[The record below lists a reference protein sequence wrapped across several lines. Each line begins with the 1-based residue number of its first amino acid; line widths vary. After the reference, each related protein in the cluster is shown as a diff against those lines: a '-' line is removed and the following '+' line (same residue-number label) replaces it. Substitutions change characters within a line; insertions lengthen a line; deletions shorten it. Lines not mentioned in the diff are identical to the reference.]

1 MVWATQV
8 SNGNSRH
15 MQNNL
20 SLALFARFH
29 KAPRVLRHLIWLCM
43 LWTAATAQAQPA
55 FSFVALG
62 DLPYGSAQ
70 KAYGPYRSLIDRI
83 NQEDPAFS
91 VHVGDFKS
99 GSTLCSDEEFA
110 NQLDHFQRFKGA
122 VIYTPGDNEWTDCHR
137 SNNGAFD
144 PLERLAVLRQRFFT
158 PGSSLGAKPM
168 PVQNQSKVA
177 PAFGRYVENVR
188 WLHQGVLFATLHIV
202 GSNNNLE
209 SRDIAATREFFERD
223 AANVA
228 WIQATFE
235 QARLQQASAVV
246 FAFQADVLE
255 NKTLWADFP
264 NWSGFRTSIG
274 ETLLPLANKWGKPV
288 LVVHGDS
295 HQFRLDQPFQL
306 DKKPLKNVTRLIV
319 PGASDVRAVKVTV
332 KDASFA
338 FEMLSPLP

>member
-1 MVWATQV
+1 M
-8 SNGNSRH
+8 
-15 MQNNL
+15 
-20 SLALFARFH
+20 RFNPISTIFCMTH
-29 KAPRVLRHLIWLCM
+29 QLHLVLRHLLC
-43 LWTAATAQAQPA
+43 LGILCVFTAAHAQQA
-55 FSFVALG
+55 FTFVALG
-62 DLPYGSAQ
+62 DLPYGSPHR
-70 KAYGPYRSLIDRI
+70 AYGPYRSLIERI
-83 NQEDPAFS
+83 NQEAPAFS

-110 NQLDHFQRFKGA
+110 NQLEHFQRFKGA
-122 VIYTPGDNEWTDCHR
+122 VVYTPGDNEWTDCHR

-158 PGSSLGAKPM
+158 AGSSLGAKPM
-168 PVQNQSKVA
+168 PVQNQSVDA
-177 PAFGRYVENVR
+177 PAFSRYVENLR
-188 WLHQGVLFATLHIV
+188 WLHQGVMFATLHIV

-209 SRDIAATREFFERD
+209 SRDIAANREFFERD

-255 NKTLWADFP
+255 NKTLWEDFP
-264 NWSGFRTSIG
+264 GWSGFRTSIG
-274 ETLLPLANKWGKPV
+274 QTLLPLASSWGKPV
-288 LVVHGDS
+288 LLVHGDS

-338 FEMLSPLP
+338 FEMLSPLR